1 MNLNKVFLVG
11 NLTRDPESRTT
22 TSGQPI
28 ANFGLATNRIFTD
41 AGGQRQQQAEFHN
54 VVAFGKLAEI
64 CNQYLNKGKLV
75 LIEGRLNTR
84 SWEGQD
90 GVKRFR
96 TEIIAERM
104 QMGPRLA
111 GGQENQ
117 PSEGRA
123 ADPADLPT
131 IEAEPNEID
140 PKDIP
145 F

>member
-1 MNLNKVFLVG
+1 MNLNKVFLIG
-11 NLTRDPESRTT
+11 NLTRDPEARTT
-22 TSGQPI
+22 TSGHSV
-28 ANFGLATNRIFTD
+28 ANFGVATNRIFTD
-41 AGGQRQQQAEFHN
+41 AAGQRQKQAEFHH

-75 LIEGRLNTR
+75 MIEGRLNTR

-104 QMGPRLA
+104 QMGPRGASA
-111 GGQENQ
+111 GQAESQ
-117 PSEGRA
+117 SR

-131 IEAEPNEID
+131 IEAEPDEID